1 MAWCGADA
9 WWHDIA
15 LILRGFVKVGRF
27 PKDADDFVGGA
38 MSIAEKWDEVLIHS
52 NKINALNES
61 FSQILVQLSEII
73 RDAEEAFGED
83 SEEMGMIHDSVLD
96 LRHSKFDDLL
106 HFAEMITEKRDF
118 KDLQLFH

>member
-1 MAWCGADA
+1 
-9 WWHDIA
+9 
-15 LILRGFVKVGRF
+15 
-27 PKDADDFVGGA
+27 

-52 NKINALNES
+52 NKINALNEL